1 MNNSSDLQF
10 SHINTDGNATMVDVD
25 DKQTTTRI
33 ATARSKIL
41 MQSQTLILLKSGNM
55 PKGDV
60 LSVARIAGIM
70 AAKKTADLIP
80 MCHQLNLSKVSV
92 EFTIESDGIAIE
104 ALAKLSGKTGVE
116 MEALTAAS
124 VSALTI
130 YDMCKAVDKQMTIT
144 NTMLVQKS
152 GGKTDIDHK

>member
-41 MQSQTLILLKSGNM
+41 MQSQTLTLLKSGNM